1 METRTTEDYCER
13 GEFEGGDEKR
23 KCRSFFPWDKKY
35 VSRCACTDKVLIAEF
50 KFDYLQ
56 HADLIE
62 TLNKKGITH
71 AHTAMMTPAVSSWL
85 TEVTN
90 QIIPVKSTPMATFGQ

>member
-1 METRTTEDYCER
+1 MNEVSSREETKKGSAKVSSPGIRSTSL
-13 GEFEGGDEKR
+13 GG
-23 KCRSFFPWDKKY
+23 P
-35 VSRCACTDKVLIAEF
+35 DKVLIAEF

-71 AHTAMMTPAVSSWL
+71 ACTAMMTPAVSSWL
-85 TEVTN
+85 TEATN
-90 QIIPVKSTPMATFGQ
+90 QIIPV

>member
-1 METRTTEDYCER
+1 MNEVSSREET
-13 GEFEGGDEKR
+13 K

-35 VSRCACTDKVLIAEF
+35 VSRVDCTDKVLIAEF

-85 TEVTN
+85 TEATN
-90 QIIPVKSTPMATFGQ
+90 QIIPV